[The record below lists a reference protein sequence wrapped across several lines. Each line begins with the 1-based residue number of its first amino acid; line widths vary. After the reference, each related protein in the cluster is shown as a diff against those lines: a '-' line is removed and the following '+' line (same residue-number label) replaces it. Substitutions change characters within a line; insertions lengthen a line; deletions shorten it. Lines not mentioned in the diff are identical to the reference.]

1 MPHHCLLLAFKADS
15 ANRYDARVKAG
26 SRNDEIV
33 LSNHDHQVQLTQ
45 VAVLMHFTAR
55 LPSRNCKGVLCL

>member
-26 SRNDEIV
+26 SRNYEIV
-33 LSNHDHQVQLTQ
+33 LSNHDHQ
-45 VAVLMHFTAR
+45 
-55 LPSRNCKGVLCL
+55 G